1 MIGMVSRLSG
11 QKGLD
16 LVECVFNSIMDTGA
30 QLVVLG
36 MGESKYVDLFSWAQW
51 KYAGQTAARF
61 QMNNALAH
69 KVYAACDLFL
79 MPSMFEP
86 CGLSQLISLR
96 YGTLPIAR
104 ETGGLRDT
112 VLSYNEFTGDGN
124 GFTFLNYNAHDMLHV
139 IEGAVKMYRENR
151 ITFDR
156 LATRA
161 MEGQYGWDRSAK
173 MYIALYQKICKGE

>member
-1 MIGMVSRLSG
+1 M
-11 QKGLD
+11 
-16 LVECVFNSIMDTGA
+16 
-30 QLVVLG
+30 
-36 MGESKYVDLFSWAQW
+36 
-51 KYAGQTAARF
+51 
-61 QMNNALAH
+61 
-69 KVYAACDLFL
+69 
-79 MPSMFEP
+79 
-86 CGLSQLISLR
+86 
-96 YGTLPIAR
+96 
-104 ETGGLRDT
+104 
-112 VLSYNEFTGDGN
+112 LSYNEFTGDGN